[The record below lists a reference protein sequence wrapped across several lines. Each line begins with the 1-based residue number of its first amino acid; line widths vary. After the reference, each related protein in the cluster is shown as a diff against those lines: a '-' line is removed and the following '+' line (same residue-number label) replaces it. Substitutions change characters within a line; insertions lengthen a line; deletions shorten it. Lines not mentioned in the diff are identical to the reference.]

1 MATYI
6 SGLCLPTAMLS
17 TGVPYNVTTLEQLT
31 ADIATLTAILENAC
45 VTPEPPRAGLE
56 LTWDNIVNSPFATH
70 TDLNTFINGNGG
82 AANYTSVGVVGNV
95 QTFYGGTAVDLGDSF
110 MNANLNIVSIRDD
123 AFQVVEQGDNG
134 QNGCLILETIA
145 LPALVTQGGN
155 CQSNN
160 AALTSLN
167 LQALTTQTANNQ
179 SSNAVLLAISLPNLT
194 TQTNYNQSNN
204 TLLTAITLPL
214 LTTQVGAKNTGN
226 QSSNPALL
234 SILLPSLTTQAAENQ
249 KNNAV
254 LPTISLP
261 ALTTQ
266 VSDNQRSNA
275 LLTSISLP
283 ALTAQVSGNQSY
295 NAALTTFAAN
305 ALTSQI
311 DSNQADNPLSTTITT
326 PALTSIGTGN
336 YVGCTYNI
344 MTINVDASLFGAA
357 DILLA
362 QAGGAT
368 II

>member
-123 AFQVVEQGDNG
+123 AFQVVAQGDNG
-134 QNGCLILETIA
+134 QNGCLILET
-145 LPALVTQGGN
+145 
-155 CQSNN
+155 
-160 AALTSLN
+160 
-167 LQALTTQTANNQ
+167 
-179 SSNAVLLAISLPNLT
+179 
-194 TQTNYNQSNN
+194 
-204 TLLTAITLPL
+204 
-214 LTTQVGAKNTGN
+214 
-226 QSSNPALL
+226 
-234 SILLPSLTTQAAENQ
+234 
-249 KNNAV
+249 
-254 LPTISLP
+254 
-261 ALTTQ
+261 
-266 VSDNQRSNA
+266 
-275 LLTSISLP
+275 ISLP

-305 ALTSQI
+305 ALTSQK

-326 PALTSIGTGN
+326 PALISIGTGN
-336 YVGCTYNI
+336 YVGCTYGI

-357 DILLA
+357 DILTA